1 MVRKPTKL
9 LYFIKSFMKVKI
21 LKRNENAKIPT
32 QAYDRDF
39 CYDLYA
45 TSVEEIRPNLYK
57 YGTGISLEIVR
68 DEEIIGRDE
77 LPTEI
82 NLPILGISQET
93 TTLTRTIKFNFE
105 KSGIKLDIDVRPR
118 SSIYKTGLILCN
130 SVGTVD
136 EDYRGEIFCFFRKV
150 EPDGTIYKIG
160 DAIAQM
166 KIGFTLPVEFV
177 EVDSLNDNVERGNKG
192 FGSSSK
198 N

>member
-1 MVRKPTKL
+1 
-9 LYFIKSFMKVKI
+9 MKVRI

-32 QAYDRDF
+32 QAYNRDF

-45 TSVEEIRPNLYK
+45 TSVEEIRPNLFK

-68 DEEIIGRDE
+68 DKETVGIEKSESVEDM
-77 LPTEI
+77 
-82 NLPILGISQET
+82 PILGNVLNLSLSKKIYFD
-93 TTLTRTIKFNFE
+93 FNN
-105 KSGIKLDIDVRPR
+105 SDVKLDIDVRPR
-118 SSIYKTGLILCN
+118 SSIYKTGLVLCN

-150 EPDGTIYKIG
+150 EPDGKIYNIG

-166 KIGFTLPVEFV
+166 KIGFTLPIEFV
-177 EVDSLNDNVERGNKG
+177 EVSELNENVERGENG

-198 N
+198 

>member
-1 MVRKPTKL
+1 
-9 LYFIKSFMKVKI
+9 MKVRI

-32 QAYDRDF
+32 QAYNRDF

-45 TSVEEIRPNLYK
+45 TSVEEIRPNLFK

-68 DEEIIGRDE
+68 DKETVGIEKSESVEDM
-77 LPTEI
+77 
-82 NLPILGISQET
+82 PILGNVLNLSLSKKIYFD
-93 TTLTRTIKFNFE
+93 FNN
-105 KSGIKLDIDVRPR
+105 SDVKLDIDVRPR
-118 SSIYKTGLILCN
+118 SSIYKTGLVLCN

-150 EPDGTIYKIG
+150 EPDGKIYNIG

-166 KIGFTLPVEFV
+166 KIGFTLPIEFV
-177 EVDSLNDNVERGNKG
+177 EVSELNENVERGEKG

-198 N
+198 